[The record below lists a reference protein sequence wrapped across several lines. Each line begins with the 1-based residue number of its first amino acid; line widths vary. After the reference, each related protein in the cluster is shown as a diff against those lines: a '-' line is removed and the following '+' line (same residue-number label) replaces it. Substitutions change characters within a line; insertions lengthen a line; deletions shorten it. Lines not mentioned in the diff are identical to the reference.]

1 MQAWAG
7 SELKYADLGDARL
20 NRRLIKIVENLA
32 AQPQASITQASASWA
47 ETKAT
52 YAFWRSERIEAAAI
66 IEAHQRSATQRAKEH
81 EMILAI
87 QDTTDLNFTHHKSKT
102 PAQGFGAISAQ
113 EYLLGLK
120 VHSVFGVT
128 TQGVP
133 LGVLHHQVWSRDP
146 KHKGKAK
153 KRRTRPLKDKE
164 SKRWLS
170 SLVATELAV
179 PETTT
184 VVTVADCEADIYEL
198 LALERA
204 ANSHLLI
211 RAAHNR
217 RVDHESQYLQQAIA
231 QADPC
236 GQLLV
241 EIPAKDERPA
251 RTATVTIRLA
261 RLTIEPPRHSRQ
273 RSQRQPIAVNVV
285 WANEENPPA
294 GIKPISWLLLTT
306 LTVDDFEDAVGCV
319 RWYSYRWLIE
329 RYHYVLKSGCRLEQL
344 QLETAERL
352 EKALATYAIV
362 AWRLLWLTYHSRVN
376 GQLPCDTVLDAD
388 EWQSLYCQIHRC
400 SIPACHPPSLR
411 QAVRWIAQLGGF
423 LARKHDGEPGVKTI
437 WRGLQRLH
445 DIASTWKLV
454 RSDSP
459 ESLCFST
466 YG

>member
-1 MQAWAG
+1 MPAWAG
-7 SELKYADLGDARL
+7 TELKYADLGDARL
-20 NRRLIKIVENLA
+20 NKRLIKIVENLA
-32 AQPQASITQASASWA
+32 AQPQASITQASSSWA
-47 ETKAT
+47 QTKAT
-52 YAFWRSERIEAAAI
+52 YAFWRSERIEATAI
-66 IEAHQRSATQRAKEH
+66 IEAHQTSATARAKQH

-113 EYLLGLK
+113 DYLLGLK

-133 LGVLHHQVWSRDP
+133 LGVLHQQVWSRDP
-146 KHKGKAK
+146 KQTGKAK

-164 SKRWLS
+164 SKRWLT
-170 SLVATELAV
+170 SLVATELAM

-211 RAAHNR
+211 RATHNR

-231 QADPC
+231 GCDPC

-251 RTATVTIRLA
+251 RIATLTVRFA
-261 RLTIEPPRHSRQ
+261 RLIVEPPRHHRQ
-273 RSQRQPIAVNVV
+273 RSQRQPIAINVV

-294 GIKPISWLLLTT
+294 GVQPISWLLLTT
-306 LTVDDFEDAVGCV
+306 LTVDCFEEAVRCV

-362 AWRLLWLTYHSRVN
+362 AWRLLWLTYQARVN
-376 GQLPCDTVLDAD
+376 GELPCDTVLQAY
-388 EWQSLYCQIHRC
+388 EWQSLYCQIHQC
-400 SIPACHPPSLR
+400 SKPPYHPPTLQ
-411 QAVRWIAQLGGF
+411 QAVRWISQLGGF
-423 LARKHDGEPGVKTI
+423 LGRTHDGEPWVKTI

-445 DIASTWKLV
+445 DIASIWKLL

-459 ESLCFST
+459 DTLSFST